1 LVRRILL
8 KHLQDSRKGAAFRFA
23 DEQMNVFGHD
33 HVTANEESVPL
44 AHTFQGLLEDVTGVR
59 VRRKRLSMMTTE
71 GYEVET
77 LGLLN
82 ALESPWHAV
91 SIFRTEE

>member
-1 LVRRILL
+1 ML
-8 KHLQDSRKGAAFRFA
+8 KHLQDSRKGAAFWFA
-23 DEQMNVFGHD
+23 DERVDVFGHD
-33 HVTANEESVPL
+33 DVAANEESVPL
-44 AHTFQGLLEDVTGVR
+44 THTFQGLLEDVTGGR
-59 VRRKRLSMMTTE
+59 VSQQRLSMMTTE

-91 SIFRTEE
+91 SILRS

>member
-8 KHLQDSRKGAAFRFA
+8 KHLQDSRQSAAFRFA
-23 DEQMNVFGHD
+23 DEQVNVFGHD
-33 HVTANEESVPL
+33 HIAANEESVPL

-59 VRRKRLSMMTTE
+59 VSQQRVSMMTTE
-71 GYEVET
+71 GYEMET

-91 SIFRTEE
+91 SIVRS